1 MLVFLSSARTH
12 TTGTPVLIELTL
24 GAGNNRGACKSSSRE
39 LAAVGLQAVL
49 GLIAPQ

>member
-1 MLVFLSSARTH
+1 MLVFLFGAHIR
-12 TTGTPVLIELTL
+12 TGTPVLIELTL

-49 GLIAPQ
+49 ALIAPQ